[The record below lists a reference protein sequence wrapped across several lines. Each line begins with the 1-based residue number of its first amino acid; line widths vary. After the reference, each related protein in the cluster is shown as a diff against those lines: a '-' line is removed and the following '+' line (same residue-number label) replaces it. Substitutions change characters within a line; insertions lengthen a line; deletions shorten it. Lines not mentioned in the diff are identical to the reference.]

1 MAWLGQNWVGLEI
14 CALVTG
20 RVVGGGWSPGQH
32 AQTHTCFIRALS
44 HCIPLT
50 EPGNKTI
57 PSRSRV
63 SQEAKRI

>member
-14 CALVTG
+14 CALVKG
-20 RVVGGGWSPGQH
+20 SWSPGS
-32 AQTHTCFIRALS
+32 THRHTLVSSVLCPTGF
-44 HCIPLT
+44 PLT
-50 EPGNKTI
+50 EAGNKMI